1 MVPHRKKGV
10 LMFLDRVKIKIKA
23 GDGGNGAVSFL
34 RTKLSMNGGP
44 DGGNGGKGGDITFVA
59 TRNVDTLY
67 SFTFKKKFF
76 AENGLNGSKAMKN
89 GADGK
94 GVVIEVPCGTVIY
107 DSESNKVIADL
118 TEDGQ
123 KFVALK
129 GGYGGKGNSYFATS
143 TRQAPKFS
151 QSGEKTKERFVT
163 LELKV
168 IADVGLVGYPNVG
181 KSTLLSVIS
190 NAQPKIA
197 NYHFTTLTPMLG
209 VVNYYENT
217 FVVADIPGLI
227 EGASEGVGLGHDF
240 LKHIERVRVILH
252 MVDISE
258 SEYRSAIDD
267 YNKINHELK
276 NYSEKLANL
285 PQILVFSKCDLLL
298 EEELEEKIKEFRKI
312 TDNEIVCIS
321 SVTNKNLDKLKKVI
335 FEKLKTIPKDIS
347 MEIEDFNFD
356 KKDKTSIEIIK
367 HSNNFY
373 EVTGGYI
380 DNLIR
385 GIVLSDEVSNAYFQ
399 NKLKTSG
406 IIDML
411 KEKGMKDGDTVKI
424 VDIEFDYTE

>member
-1 MVPHRKKGV
+1 
-10 LMFLDRVKIKIKA
+10 MFLDRVKIKIKA

-44 DGGNGGKGGDITFVA
+44 NGGNGGKGGDIVFVA
-59 TRNVDTLY
+59 SRNVDTLY
-67 SFTFKKKFF
+67 GFTFKKKFF
-76 AENGLNGSKAMKN
+76 AENGLNGNKENKN
-89 GADGK
+89 GSDGK
-94 GVVIEVPCGTVIY
+94 GITIEVPCGTVIY
-107 DSESNKVIADL
+107 DSETNKVIADL

-129 GGYGGKGNSYFATS
+129 GGYGGKGNAYFATP
-143 TRQAPKFS
+143 TRQAPRFS

-197 NYHFTTLTPMLG
+197 NYHFTTLNPMLG
-209 VVNYYENT
+209 VVNYYDNN

-227 EGASEGVGLGHDF
+227 EGASEGVGLGHNF
-240 LKHIERVRVILH
+240 LKHIERVRLILH
-252 MVDISE
+252 LVDISE
-258 SEYRSAIDD
+258 CEYRSAIED
-267 YNKINHELK
+267 YNKINLELK
-276 NYSEKLANL
+276 NYSEKLASL
-285 PQILVFSKCDLLL
+285 PQILVFSKCDLLTP
-298 EEELEEKIKEFRKI
+298 EELEQKINEFKKI
-312 TDNEIVCIS
+312 TSSDYVCIS
-321 SVTNKNLDKLKKVI
+321 SITHKGIDELKKVV
-335 FEKLKTIPKDIS
+335 FERLKTIPKAQA
-347 MEIEDFNFD
+347 IEVEDDNFD

-367 HSNNFY
+367 HNQNFY
-373 EVTGGYI
+373 EVAGGYI

-424 VDIEFDYTE
+424 ADIEFDYTE